1 MTLSRTKIAA
11 ALEPLKAISFMQHT
25 RYGTFSAPKEAL
37 YREIQMHRQ
46 VNTENNRQ
54 PLQKQWPMLSHEC
67 CVLEAGFLFNYVN
80 GMTQSSKIFG
90 PSPCAVIVWP
100 R

>member
-1 MTLSRTKIAA
+1 
-11 ALEPLKAISFMQHT
+11 MQHT